1 MTACDA
7 LDGSHHQHRGAKVR
21 CHSMGSECLLSA
33 NRRSSEGCVRAS
45 AFPREADIKNWMS
58 AFLRK
63 MSVQPSTADVIEG
76 LDFRPFVTQS
86 GSRMFR

>member
-33 NRRSSEGCVRAS
+33 TNGSQDHAAATS
-45 AFPREADIKNWMS
+45 AYPPTGDIRWP
-58 AFLRK
+58 
-63 MSVQPSTADVIEG
+63 MSVIVLFTSASPPTPDVAGVGHE
-76 LDFRPFVTQS
+76 S
-86 GSRMFR
+86 S